1 MNENFTAYEITELY
15 DDTINENEDF
25 EVKKVESIEMP
36 TLDSMDGEQLLNYAK
51 IQQEANKEELKV
63 EIPQRLRKAKERGK
77 IKLREDLE
85 RVEEHFTKGGF
96 TLEDVDTV
104 RAARDFVDEIAEYSK
119 IENEVIKNKQIEM
132 IVRFADKLKELYTDK
147 DITDDMKCPVGVIKA
162 NIDDL
167 VNDFKNKIMG
177 E

>member
-1 MNENFTAYEITELY
+1 MNENFTAYEITQFY
-15 DDTINENEDF
+15 DDAIVQNESVEVVETKSIN
-25 EVKKVESIEMP
+25 MP
-36 TLDSMDGEQLLNYAK
+36 TLDSMDGEQLLNYAE

-77 IKLREDLE
+77 IRLREDLE
-85 RVEEHFTKGGF
+85 RVEEHFVKGGF

-119 IENEVIKNKQIEM
+119 IENEVIRNKQIEA
-132 IVRFADKLKELYTDK
+132 VKEFAEILKNDWIGNLYHCEDL
-147 DITDDMKCPVGVIKA
+147 DITDWIDELVEETMKGQYH
-162 NIDDL
+162 L
-167 VNDFKNKIMG
+167 